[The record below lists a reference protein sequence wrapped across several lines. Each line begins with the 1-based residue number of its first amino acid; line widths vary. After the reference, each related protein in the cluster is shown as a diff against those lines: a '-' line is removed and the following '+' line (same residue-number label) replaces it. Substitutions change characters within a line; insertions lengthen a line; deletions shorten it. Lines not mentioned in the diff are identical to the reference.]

1 MDVYSSIANNIKY
14 YRNKY
19 GESQQDLAIKINTSA
34 STIGSYETKERRP
47 PLKVIVKIAAHYGI
61 TIDELI
67 YADHSNKN
75 AKKEKNEFASVSA
88 SSFIDYI
95 LTLIP
100 IIATETALNNTNFK
114 KGYLSHQ
121 NILKGLKEMN
131 EGYFTEDD
139 INICFESYQKS
150 MKENIPEAIANL
162 ISLRMICYPNHNF
175 ECSISN
181 IKNMSFLE
189 IQQKT
194 LLKEIDNEQEYY
206 SDKIDPDYEKE
217 LLKLIGKLHSYSE
230 YQDLAN
236 YFAAIRYSFGLIN
249 NNFSLEMNRTIGY
262 QMLFTQYDINNEFV
276 LNTIAPKFGKLF

>member
-34 STIGSYETKERRP
+34 STIGSYETKGRRP
-47 PLKVIVKIAAHYGI
+47 PLEVIVKIASHFGI

-75 AKKEKNEFASVSA
+75 AKREKKEFASISA
-88 SSFIDYI
+88 SSFIDFI
-95 LTLIP
+95 LTFIP
-100 IIATETALNNTNFK
+100 IISTENALNNTHFK

-121 NILKGLKEMN
+121 KILKGIKEMN
-131 EGYFTEDD
+131 YGYFTEGDLD
-139 INICFESYQKS
+139 ICMESYQES

-162 ISLRMICYPNHNF
+162 ISLIMICCPNPNSEF
-175 ECSISN
+175 SISN
-181 IKNMSFLE
+181 IKNLSFLE

-194 LLKEIDNEQEYY
+194 LLKDIDNDQVYY
-206 SDKIDPDYEKE
+206 SNIIAPDDEKE
-217 LLKLIGKLHSYSE
+217 LLDLIGKLHSYSE
-230 YQDLAN
+230 YQDLSN

-249 NNFSLEMNRTIGY
+249 NNFSLEMNRTIGN
-262 QMLFTQYDINNEFV
+262 QMLLAQFDINNKFV
-276 LNTIAPKFGKLF
+276 VNTIAPKFDEII